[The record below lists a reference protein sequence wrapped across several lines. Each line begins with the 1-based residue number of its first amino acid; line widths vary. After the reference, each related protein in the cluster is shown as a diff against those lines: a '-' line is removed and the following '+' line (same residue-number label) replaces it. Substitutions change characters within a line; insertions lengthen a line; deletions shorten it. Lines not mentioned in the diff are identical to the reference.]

1 MNGASRRLTPT
12 SARQGRPTRH
22 MIWMLVFS
30 VVLATAAL
38 AAIWAWDS
46 GGFTRAQHRVAV
58 HPAAAASF
66 HTAKPPI

>member
-1 MNGASRRLTPT
+1 
-12 SARQGRPTRH
+12 
-22 MIWMLVFS
+22 MIWVLVFS

-46 GGFTRAQHRVAV
+46 GGFTRVQYRTAV